1 MAEKHQYSII
11 LLTTAGCEGCQIMH
25 SNTLEA
31 INISHKDIE
40 FKRVDMLKDTKETEQ
55 YCKKFGITDFPTIL
69 MFNNNKNSEI
79 PEYRYTGS
87 MPVSVVLRWI
97 DIHFK

>member
-1 MAEKHQYSII
+1 MAEEHKYTII
-11 LLTTAGCEGCQIMH
+11 LLTTAGCQGCSVMH

-31 INISHKDIE
+31 VHMSHKDIE

-55 YCKKFGITDFPTIL
+55 YCKKYNITDFPTIL
-69 MFNNNKNSEI
+69 FFSNEELK
-79 PEYRYTGS
+79 YKYTGS
-87 MPVSVVLRWI
+87 MPVVVVLRWI

>member
-1 MAEKHQYSII
+1 MAEEHKYTII

-31 INISHKDIE
+31 VHMSHKDIE
-40 FKRVDMLKDTKETEQ
+40 FKRIDMLKNSDETKQ
-55 YCKKFGITDFPTIL
+55 YCKKYSITDFPTIL
-69 MFNNNKNSEI
+69 MFDNNKNTET
-79 PEYRYTGS
+79 PVYKYTGS